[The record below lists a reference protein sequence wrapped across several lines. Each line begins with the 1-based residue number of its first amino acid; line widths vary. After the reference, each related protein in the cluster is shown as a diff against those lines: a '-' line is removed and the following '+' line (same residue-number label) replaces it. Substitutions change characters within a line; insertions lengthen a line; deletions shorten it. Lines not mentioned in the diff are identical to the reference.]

1 MTLIGR
7 AEERIF
13 TEGSEENKG
22 RSWDLQTLRDLRFL
36 LLKFPL
42 SPAALLADPTA
53 FFTEGNEKNKGRSWI
68 CKPFVIFVSFC

>member
-1 MTLIGR
+1 LLADWREFLQKTAKQTKVAIGFGTLG
-7 AEERIF
+7 
-13 TEGSEENKG
+13 
-22 RSWDLQTLRDLRFL
+22 DLRFL